1 MEQMRNVSNNEGA
14 LFALL
19 RVGLGTGGA
28 AAAVP
33 ALSPGDWDGLYRMA
47 GEQSVLGIAY
57 AGIERL
63 PKDAQPP
70 MELAFQWA
78 SEAETVRGH
87 NRLVNAEASRLTE
100 FFAVAGRKTAVLKGP
115 ANARLYPDP
124 LSRQCGDI
132 DLWVEGGRKN
142 VLRLLKEKNLIAGEL
157 SLMML
162 HAAPHHVDIAP
173 GPDGIHVEVH
183 FEPSSGNMDPFTN
196 RRLQRYLA
204 GEIAG
209 AGMSSG
215 GFYVPS
221 IKFALVMQLSH
232 IQRHF
237 LMKGVGLRQILDYY
251 VLLQNSTEADR
262 AEVAARLH
270 AFGLIHMAGA
280 LMWVLGEKLGL
291 ERNRMLCKPDAF
303 RGRWLLSKAFAG
315 GSFGHYAVEE
325 RGLVRRWIA
334 RRWRLLRCLPFAPAE
349 VFWTGIDFVVT
360 LVRSIPV
367 RIRLRRLSLEGLQ

>member
-1 MEQMRNVSNNEGA
+1 MLEDA
-14 LFALL
+14 LFTLL
-19 RVGLGTGGA
+19 RIGLGVAEPQPSGF
-28 AAAVP
+28 
-33 ALSPGDWDGLYRMA
+33 ALSAEDWERLYSMA

-87 NRLVNAEASRLTE
+87 NRLVNGVAVRLTQL
-100 FFAVAGRKTAVLKGP
+100 FAAEGRRSAILKGA
-115 ANARLYPDP
+115 ANARLYPDEFI
-124 LSRQCGDI
+124 RQCGDVDI
-132 DLWVEGGRKN
+132 WVEGGRKN
-142 VLRLLKEKNLIAGEL
+142 VLKLLKEKNLIAGEL

-162 HAAPHHVDIAP
+162 YAAPHHVDLAP

-183 FEPSSGNMDPFTN
+183 FEPSSGNKDPFAN
-196 RRLQRYLA
+196 WRMMRYLA
-204 GEIAG
+204 GEIAK
-209 AGMSSG
+209 ACMAPG
-215 GFYVPS
+215 GFCVPS
-221 IKFALVMQLSH
+221 IKFALAMQLSH

-237 LMKGVGLRQILDYY
+237 LMKGVGLRQIVDYY

-262 AEVAARLH
+262 TKVAARLR
-270 AFGLIHMAGA
+270 AFGLSHMAGA

-291 ERNRMLCKPDAF
+291 ERNRMLCRPDGF

-315 GSFGHYAVEE
+315 GNLGLYAVEE
-325 RGLVRRWIA
+325 RGLVRRWMA

-349 VFWTGIDFVVT
+349 VFWTGVDFVVMQ
-360 LVRSIPV
+360 VRSIPV
-367 RIRLRRLSLEGLQ
+367 RIRLRKLSLEGV

>member
-1 MEQMRNVSNNEGA
+1 MGQMLDVSHNEGA

-19 RVGLGTGGA
+19 RLGLGTGGA
-28 AAAVP
+28 STAVP
-33 ALSPGDWDGLYRMA
+33 ALTPGDWDCLYRMA

-100 FFAVAGRKTAVLKGP
+100 LFAAAGRKTAVLKGP
-115 ANARLYPDP
+115 ANAMLYPDP

-132 DLWVEGGRKN
+132 DLWVEGGRKS
-142 VLRLLKEKNLIAGEL
+142 VLDLLKQKNLVAGVH

-162 HAAPHHVDIAP
+162 YAAPHHVDLAP
-173 GPDGIHVEVH
+173 GPDGIHVEIH
-183 FEPSSGNMDPFTN
+183 FEPSSGNKDPFAN
-196 RRLQRYLA
+196 RRMMRYLA
-204 GEIAG
+204 GEIAK
-209 AGMSSG
+209 AGMSPG
-215 GFYVPS
+215 GFCVPS
-221 IKFALVMQLSH
+221 IRFALVMQLSH

-237 LMKGVGLRQILDYY
+237 ISTGIGLRQIVDYY

-262 AEVAARLH
+262 AEVAARLR

-291 ERNRMLCKPDAF
+291 ERNRMLCRPDGF

-315 GSFGHYAVEE
+315 GNLGLYAVEE
-325 RGLVRRWIA
+325 RGLVRRWIV

-349 VFWTGIDFVVT
+349 VFWTGVDFVVMQ
-360 LVRSIPV
+360 VRSIPV
-367 RIRLRRLSLEGLQ
+367 RIRLRKLSLDGV

>member
-1 MEQMRNVSNNEGA
+1 MLEDA
-14 LFALL
+14 LFTLL
-19 RVGLGTGGA
+19 RIGLGVAESQPSGL
-28 AAAVP
+28 
-33 ALSPGDWDGLYRMA
+33 ALSAEDWERLYSMA

-100 FFAVAGRKTAVLKGP
+100 LFAAAGRKTAVLKGP
-115 ANARLYPDP
+115 ANAMLYPDP

-142 VLRLLKEKNLIAGEL
+142 VLRLLKEKNLIAGEH

-162 HAAPHHVDIAP
+162 YAAPHHVDIAP
-173 GPDGIHVEVH
+173 GPDGIHVEIH
-183 FEPSSGNMDPFTN
+183 FEPSSGNKDPFAN
-196 RRLQRYLA
+196 RRMMRYLA

-209 AGMSSG
+209 AAMAPG
-215 GFYVPS
+215 GFCVPS

-237 LMKGVGLRQILDYY
+237 ISTGIGLRQIVDYF

-262 AEVAARLH
+262 AEVAARLR
-270 AFGLIHMAGA
+270 AFGLSPMAGA

-291 ERNRMLCKPDAF
+291 ERNRMLCRPDGF

-315 GSFGHYAVEE
+315 GNLGLYAVEE
-325 RGLVRRWIA
+325 RGLVRRWIV

-349 VFWTGIDFVVT
+349 VFWTGVDFVVMQ
-360 LVRSIPV
+360 VRSIPV
-367 RIRLRRLSLEGLQ
+367 RIRLRKLSLEGLQ

>member
-1 MEQMRNVSNNEGA
+1 MEQMLDVSNNEGA

-19 RVGLGTGGA
+19 RLGLGTGGA
-28 AAAVP
+28 ATDVP
-33 ALSPGDWDGLYRMA
+33 ALSAEDWERLYSMA

-100 FFAVAGRKTAVLKGP
+100 LFAAAGRKTAVLKGP
-115 ANARLYPDP
+115 ANAMLYPDP

-132 DLWVEGGRKN
+132 DLWVEGGRES
-142 VLRLLKEKNLIAGEL
+142 VLALLKEKNLVADEG
-157 SLMML
+157 SLTKL
-162 HAAPHHVDIAP
+162 YTAPHHVDLAP

-183 FEPSSGNMDPFTN
+183 FDPSSGNLNPFSN
-196 RRLQRYLA
+196 RRMMRFLAAEIAEA
-204 GEIAG
+204 GEAP
-209 AGMSSG
+209 G
-215 GFYVPS
+215 GFCVPS
-221 IKFALVMQLSH
+221 MRFALVMQMSH

-237 LMKGVGLRQILDYY
+237 LEEGIGLRQVVDYY
-251 VLLQNSTEADR
+251 VLLRNSTEADR
-262 AEVAARLH
+262 DEVAARLR
-270 AFGLIHMAGA
+270 AFGVSHMAGA

-291 ERNRMLCKPDAF
+291 ERDRMLCRPDPF
-303 RGRWLLSKAFAG
+303 RGRWLLSKVFAG
-315 GSFGHYAVEE
+315 GNFGLYAEEE

-349 VFWTGIDFVVT
+349 VFWTGVVFVKK
-360 LVRSIPV
+360 LVKSIPL
-367 RIRLRRLSLEGLQ
+367 RIRLRKLSLEGL

>member
-1 MEQMRNVSNNEGA
+1 LEQLEDK
-14 LFALL
+14 FFELL

-28 AAAVP
+28 ATAVP
-33 ALSPGDWDGLYRMA
+33 ALTPGDWDCLYRMA

-57 AGIERL
+57 AGIEHL
-63 PKDAQPP
+63 PKDALPP

-87 NRLVNAEASRLTE
+87 NRLVNAEASRLTQ
-100 FFAVAGRKTAVLKGP
+100 FFAAAGRKTAVLKGP
-115 ANARLYPDP
+115 ANAMLYPDP

-132 DLWVEGGRKN
+132 DLWVEGGRKS
-142 VLRLLKEKNLIAGEL
+142 VLDLLKEKNLIAGEH

-162 HAAPHHVDIAP
+162 YAAPHHVDLAP
-173 GPDGIHVEVH
+173 GPSDIHVEIH
-183 FEPSSGNMDPFTN
+183 FEPSSGNKDPFAN
-196 RRLQRYLA
+196 RRMMRYLA
-204 GEIAG
+204 GEIAK
-209 AGMSSG
+209 ACMAPG
-215 GFYVPS
+215 GFCVPS

-237 LMKGVGLRQILDYY
+237 ISTGIGLRQIVDYY

-262 AEVAARLH
+262 TEVAARLR

-280 LMWVLGEKLGL
+280 LMWVLDEKLGL

-303 RGRWLLSKAFAG
+303 RGRWLLSKVFAG
-315 GSFGHYAVEE
+315 GNFGLYTVEE
-325 RGLVRRWIA
+325 RGLVHRWIA

-349 VFWTGIDFVVT
+349 VFWTGVDFAVT

>member
-1 MEQMRNVSNNEGA
+1 MLDVSNNEGA

-19 RVGLGTGGA
+19 RLGLGTGGA
-28 AAAVP
+28 ATDVP
-33 ALSPGDWDGLYRMA
+33 ALSAEDWERLYSMA

-100 FFAVAGRKTAVLKGP
+100 LFAAAGRKTAVLKGP
-115 ANARLYPDP
+115 ANAMLYPDP

-132 DLWVEGGRKN
+132 DLWVEGGRES
-142 VLRLLKEKNLIAGEL
+142 VLALLKEKNLVADEG
-157 SLMML
+157 SLTKL
-162 HAAPHHVDIAP
+162 YTAPHHVDLAP

-183 FEPSSGNMDPFTN
+183 FDPSSGNLNPFSN
-196 RRLQRYLA
+196 RRMMRFLAAEIAEA
-204 GEIAG
+204 GEAP
-209 AGMSSG
+209 G
-215 GFYVPS
+215 GFCVPS
-221 IKFALVMQLSH
+221 MRFALVMQMSH

-237 LMKGVGLRQILDYY
+237 LEEGIGLRQVVDYY
-251 VLLQNSTEADR
+251 VLLRNSTEADR
-262 AEVAARLH
+262 DEVAARLR
-270 AFGLIHMAGA
+270 AFGVSHMAGA

-291 ERNRMLCKPDAF
+291 ERDRMLCRPDPF
-303 RGRWLLSKAFAG
+303 RGRWLLSKVFAG
-315 GSFGHYAVEE
+315 GNFGLYAEEE
-325 RGLVRRWIA
+325 RGLVRRWFA

-349 VFWTGIDFVVT
+349 VFWTGVVFVKK
-360 LVRSIPV
+360 LVKSIPL
-367 RIRLRRLSLEGLQ
+367 RIRLRKLSLKGL

>member
-1 MEQMRNVSNNEGA
+1 MLEDA
-14 LFALL
+14 LFTLL
-19 RVGLGTGGA
+19 RIGLGA
-28 AAAVP
+28 AEP
-33 ALSPGDWDGLYRMA
+33 RPSEIALSPEDWERLYSLA
-47 GEQSVLGIAY
+47 AEQSVLGIAY

-87 NRLVNAEASRLTE
+87 NRMLNAEASRLTQ
-100 FFAVAGRKTAVLKGP
+100 FFAAVGRKTAILKGP
-115 ANARLYPDP
+115 ANAMLYPDP

-132 DLWVEGGRKN
+132 DIWVEGGRKN

-162 HAAPHHVDIAP
+162 YAAPHHVDLAP

-183 FEPSSGNMDPFTN
+183 FEPSSGNNNPFRN
-196 RRLQRYLA
+196 RRMMRFLAAEIAEA
-204 GEIAG
+204 GETP
-209 AGMSSG
+209 G
-215 GFYVPS
+215 GFCVPS
-221 IKFALVMQLSH
+221 LKFALVMQLSH

-237 LMKGVGLRQILDYY
+237 ISTGIGLRQIVDYY

-262 AEVAARLH
+262 VEVAAHLRD
-270 AFGLIHMAGA
+270 FGIAHMAGA

-291 ERNRMLCKPDAF
+291 ERDRMLCRPDGF
-303 RGRWLLSKAFAG
+303 RGRWLLSKVFAG
-315 GSFGHYAVEE
+315 GNFGLYATEE

-367 RIRLRRLSLEGLQ
+367 RIRLRRLSLEGL

>member
-1 MEQMRNVSNNEGA
+1 MLDVSNNEGA

-19 RVGLGTGGA
+19 RLGLGTGGA
-28 AAAVP
+28 ATDVP
-33 ALSPGDWDGLYRMA
+33 ALSAEDWERLYSMA
-47 GEQSVLGIAY
+47 GEQSVLGIVY

-100 FFAVAGRKTAVLKGP
+100 LFAAAGRKTAVLKGP
-115 ANARLYPDP
+115 ANAMLYPDP

-132 DLWVEGGRKN
+132 DLWVEGGRKS
-142 VLRLLKEKNLIAGEL
+142 VLDLLKQKNLVAGVH

-162 HAAPHHVDIAP
+162 YAAPHHVDIAP
-173 GPDGIHVEVH
+173 GPDGIHVEIH
-183 FEPSSGNMDPFTN
+183 FEPSSGNKDPFAN
-196 RRLQRYLA
+196 RRMMRYLA
-204 GEIAG
+204 GEIAK
-209 AGMSSG
+209 ACMASG
-215 GFYVPS
+215 GFCVPS
-221 IKFALVMQLSH
+221 IRFALVMQLSH

-237 LMKGVGLRQILDYY
+237 ISTGIGLRQIVDYY
-251 VLLQNSTEADR
+251 VLLQNSTETDR
-262 AEVAARLH
+262 AEVAARLR
-270 AFGLIHMAGA
+270 AFGLSHMAGA

-303 RGRWLLSKAFAG
+303 RGRWLLSKVFAG
-315 GSFGHYAVEE
+315 GNLGLYAVEE
-325 RGLVRRWIA
+325 RGLVRRWMA

-349 VFWTGIDFVVT
+349 VLWTGVDFVVMQ
-360 LVRSIPV
+360 VRSIPV
-367 RIRLRRLSLEGLQ
+367 RIRLRKLSLEGV

>member
-1 MEQMRNVSNNEGA
+1 MEQMRNVSNNEDA

-19 RVGLGTGGA
+19 RVGLGAGGA
-28 AAAVP
+28 ATDVP
-33 ALSPGDWDGLYRMA
+33 ALSPGDWDCLYRMA

-100 FFAVAGRKTAVLKGP
+100 FFAAAGRKTAILKGP
-115 ANARLYPDP
+115 ANAMLYSDP

-132 DLWVEGGRKN
+132 DLWVEGGRKS
-142 VLRLLKEKNLIAGEL
+142 VLDLLKQKNLVAGVH

-162 HAAPHHVDIAP
+162 YAAPHHVDIAP
-173 GPDGIHVEVH
+173 GPDGIHVEIH
-183 FEPSSGNMDPFTN
+183 FEPSSGNKDPFAN
-196 RRLQRYLA
+196 RRMMRYLA
-204 GEIAG
+204 GEIAK
-209 AGMSSG
+209 ACMAPG
-215 GFYVPS
+215 GFCVPS

-237 LMKGVGLRQILDYY
+237 LEEGIGLRQVVDYY
-251 VLLQNSTEADR
+251 VLLRNSTEADR
-262 AEVAARLH
+262 DEVAARLR
-270 AFGLIHMAGA
+270 AFGVSHMAGA

-291 ERNRMLCKPDAF
+291 ERDRMLCRPNPF
-303 RGRWLLSKAFAG
+303 RGRWLLSKVFAG
-315 GSFGHYAVEE
+315 GNFGLYAEEE
-325 RGLVRRWIA
+325 RGLVRRWFA

-349 VFWTGIDFVVT
+349 VFWTGVVFVKK
-360 LVRSIPV
+360 LVKSIPL
-367 RIRLRRLSLEGLQ
+367 RIRLRKLSLEGL